1 MGEGEADGLPDSARV
16 EEALT
21 MSVSVRLEDRAA
33 LPAAFRDAFVARM
46 SGELRLPLLPDTAV
60 RVLAACQ
67 DERTSIVKLVELV
80 THDQSLA
87 AHLLRVANSV
97 GYAPSTP
104 ILSLQQAL
112 GRVGLGTV
120 SDVAMAVALR
130 ERVFSVPR
138 YQDRIQE
145 LWRHSATTACYAK
158 EIAQVL
164 RRDMETA
171 FLCGLLHDVGM
182 PLVLQLSCDLERE
195 QLVPPQPAEVVESAM
210 QIFHAELGARMAEA
224 WNLGPW
230 IRLVIRHHHHPAG
243 AKYHPDELPVVALAD
258 ALAYWAVDPR
268 LKATDFHLERSLGE
282 ALRLHEGALGTL
294 LERRS
299 RVLEAVE
306 AFA

>member
-1 MGEGEADGLPDSARV
+1 MPTGSPTVHGV

-21 MSVSVRLEDRAA
+21 MPVSVRLEDRAA

-46 SGELRLPLLPDTAV
+46 SSDPRLPLLPDTAAQ
-60 RVLAACQ
+60 VLAACQ
-67 DERTSIVKLVELV
+67 DDRTNIVKLAELV

-87 AHLLRVANSV
+87 AHLLRVANSA
-97 GYAPSTP
+97 GYAPLTP
-104 ILSLQQAL
+104 ILTLQQAL
-112 GRVGLGTV
+112 GSVGLGTV
-120 SDVAMAVALR
+120 SDVAVAVALR
-130 ERVFSVPR
+130 EHVFCVPR
-138 YQDRIQE
+138 HQERILE
-145 LWRHSATTACYAK
+145 LWRHSAATACYAK
-158 EIAQVL
+158 EIAQIL

-182 PLVLQLSCDLERE
+182 PLVLQLTCDLERE
-195 QLVPPQPAEVVESAM
+195 KLVPPQPVAVVESAM

-224 WNLGPW
+224 WKLGPW
-230 IRLVIRHHHHPAG
+230 IRLVIRHHHHPAA

-258 ALAYWAVDPR
+258 ALAYWALDAR
-268 LKATDFHLERSLGE
+268 LQVTDFHLERGPGE

-299 RVLEAVE
+299 RVLEFVA